1 MTTVEKKTAPQI
13 QGAAERSEEKNERY
27 RRLLNT
33 AFGDEIAAEVS
44 YIAAED
50 IPEHRTE
57 PIVNE

>member
-1 MTTVEKKTAPQI
+1 MAEKKTAPQI
-13 QGAAERSEEKNERY
+13 QGAAERSEEKDERY

-33 AFGDEIAAEVS
+33 TFGDEIMAEVS

>member
-1 MTTVEKKTAPQI
+1 MAEKKTAPQM

-27 RRLLNT
+27 RRFLN
-33 AFGDEIAAEVS
+33 ADFGDEIVAEVS